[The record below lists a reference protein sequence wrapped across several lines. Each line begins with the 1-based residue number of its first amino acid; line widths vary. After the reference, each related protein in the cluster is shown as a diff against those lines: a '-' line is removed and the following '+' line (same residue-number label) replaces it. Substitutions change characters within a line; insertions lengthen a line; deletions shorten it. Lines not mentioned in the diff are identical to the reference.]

1 MLYAKPKVGT
11 QVLDCCG
18 KKENVYAW
26 PCRSF
31 STGPQALFAFTGPR
45 TICQL
50 ASVYRQRDARI
61 GASFGQILVRRDQCD
76 DYWGS
81 GFNSIPV
88 RVADGA
94 TTMVKPMMASCQS
107 VVRRSPSGRWLDTG
121 RAQSRDR
128 IRGSFP
134 RQIHIS
140 KVKGMLRAPFETPS
154 RRWRGANRPREA

>member
-1 MLYAKPKVGT
+1 MAEP
-11 QVLDCCG
+11 VL
-18 KKENVYAW
+18 
-26 PCRSF
+26 
-31 STGPQALFAFTGPR
+31 
-45 TICQL
+45 
-50 ASVYRQRDARI
+50 YRQRDARI

-121 RAQSRDR
+121 RAQSLDR
-128 IRGSFP
+128 IRGRVQ
-134 RQIHIS
+134 RQIHIN
-140 KVKGMLRAPFETPS
+140 KVEEMLRDFV
-154 RRWRGANRPREA
+154 EASLQR